1 MLSPCLGGM
10 FFELHDQA
18 AFERCVVLAVCCVA
32 LAALKRYVTSHVKVD
47 GNSLNGVQL
56 LRLDS
61 YCISGA
67 HTATSCGGGLSPRS
81 MQLIHSLAYAR
92 RMRLPSALKAAE

>member
-1 MLSPCLGGM
+1 MLSPCLRGM

-32 LAALKRYVTSHVKVD
+32 SAALKRYVTSHMKVD

-56 LRLDS
+56 LRLDTVIAS
-61 YCISGA
+61 PGPTLRHRAVAGCRRGA
-67 HTATSCGGGLSPRS
+67 CS
-81 MQLIHSLAYAR
+81 
-92 RMRLPSALKAAE
+92 

>member
-1 MLSPCLGGM
+1 MLSPCLRGM

-32 LAALKRYVTSHVKVD
+32 LAALKRYVTSHMKVD

-56 LRLDS
+56 LRLDN

-67 HTATSCGGGLSPRS
+67 HTATSFAFHFHDSEIAS
-81 MQLIHSLAYAR
+81 VR
-92 RMRLPSALKAAE
+92 RRREVKQDAPA